1 MAVSAETR
9 AFVLE
14 LFDGLG
20 HVTARAMMGGL
31 TLYADGLIFA
41 IVALGDRVYIK
52 ADGDL
57 AEALR
62 AEGAEQFAY
71 PRKDGRI
78 DRMGYWTL
86 PDDALDDSDA
96 ACAWARASLKANH
109 PGYS

>member
-14 LFDGLG
+14 LFDDLG

-31 TLYADGLIFA
+31 TLYSDGLIFG
-41 IVALGDRVYIK
+41 IVALGERVYLK
-52 ADGDL
+52 ADEDL

-62 AEGAEQFAY
+62 AEGSEQFAY

-86 PDDALDDSDA
+86 PDDALDDADA
-96 ACAWARASLKANH
+96 ACAWARASLRANH